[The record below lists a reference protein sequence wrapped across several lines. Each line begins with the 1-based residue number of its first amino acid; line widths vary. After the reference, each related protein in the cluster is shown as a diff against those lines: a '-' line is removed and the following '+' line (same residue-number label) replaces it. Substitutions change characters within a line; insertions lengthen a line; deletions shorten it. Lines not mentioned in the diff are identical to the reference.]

1 MNNSQYRVLADLDQ
15 NGFGIKYENRL
26 SAYTPPHW
34 HRALEILLFVKGSI
48 SCKFEHSAFHAKA
61 GDIYLINSLEVH
73 ETRCSPDAVYLCVH
87 ILPGEMVRYIPDFDQ
102 LCFSLAVDT
111 GDCIKREALDR
122 LRFHMEQILRLMK
135 DKPQA
140 YQLEQRAHLF
150 SVTAVLVKHFSRAM
164 PLEECNLQRSDMNRL
179 EPLLEAVQLRHGEDL
194 SLDWA
199 CGELGLNK
207 EYFCRMFKKNMGI
220 SFLQYL
226 YQVRTAAVCR
236 ELELSDEPIS
246 GIAGRHGFR
255 DPKMLSQYFREL
267 YGCTPSEKRRFFR
280 EVTIENQ

>member
-1 MNNSQYRVLADLDQ
+1 M
-15 NGFGIKYENRL
+15 
-26 SAYTPPHW
+26 
-34 HRALEILLFVKGSI
+34 
-48 SCKFEHSAFHAKA
+48 
-61 GDIYLINSLEVH
+61 
-73 ETRCSPDAVYLCVH
+73 YLCVH
-87 ILPGEMVRYIPDFDQ
+87 ILPGEMVRYVPDFDQ
-102 LCFSLAVDT
+102 LCFSLPVDT
-111 GDCIKREALDR
+111 GDVAKREALDC
-122 LRFHMEQILRLMK
+122 LRFHMEQILRLMME
-135 DKPQA
+135 KPQT

-150 SVTAVLVKHFSRAM
+150 TITAVLVQHFSQAM
-164 PLEECNLQRSDMNRL
+164 TLEECNLQRSDMNRL
-179 EPLLEAVQLRHGEDL
+179 EPLLEAVQLRHGEDF

-226 YQVRTAAVCR
+226 YQVRTTAVCR

-246 GIAGRHGFR
+246 DIAGHHGFR
-255 DPKMLSQYFREL
+255 DSKMLSQYFREL